1 MAVPIGDDFKKM
13 LGLRHEALERWQ
25 KEVDTYLNLM
35 DDCEIYDRPTISRI
49 MHFETAL
56 RVPISRHVSSIAFD
70 FNFEIKPPAEEID
83 YIVVDE
89 TLVKKREIQE
99 RLLNHFFCEKFSEKK
114 FRRTKN
120 IMKKRYAHA
129 ERRMD

>member
-13 LGLRHEALERWQ
+13 LGLSPGALERWQ

-35 DDCEIYDRPTISRI
+35 DDCEIYDRPTISRT
-49 MHFETAL
+49 MHFESAL
-56 RVPISRHVSSIAFD
+56 RVPISRHVSSISFD

-89 TLVKKREIQE
+89 TLAKKREIQE

-120 IMKKRYAHA
+120 IMKKRYALK
-129 ERRMD
+129 